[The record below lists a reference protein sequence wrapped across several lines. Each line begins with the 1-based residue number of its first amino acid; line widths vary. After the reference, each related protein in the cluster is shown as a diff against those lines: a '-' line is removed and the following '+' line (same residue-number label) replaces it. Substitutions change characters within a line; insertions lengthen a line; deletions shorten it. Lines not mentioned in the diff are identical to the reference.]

1 MAPLIQDCA
10 SPSCGR
16 VCSSPDEIRALALP
30 RRQDSS
36 IVNNPTIPSPLH
48 LREHRPASSLSLQ
61 GPSSSQEDHA
71 SATSTTD
78 ARSTSPNSA
87 ELQGHEAPSKTPDQF
102 WFRCYAAFFA
112 LFTAG
117 WADGLT
123 GTILP
128 HIKNDFNLSYML
140 SSLLFVTST
149 LGFALGVIMIEQVMC
164 LLGRLQLTWNEFPSS
179 PSSWYV
185 RGTRK
190 KTRVPSPAF
199 TEKDTTGDKK
209 YLPARAR
216 FRILVIA
223 SILHASFFILMGTAT
238 GLSNVLIAYFVASL
252 GKAFLNG
259 TVNAYVT
266 ISPKRPLGQLY
277 ACNSVGAF
285 AAPLVCQTLLAR
297 DIPWSHFY
305 LGSLVLS
312 AINTTLLVL
321 AFRPTRNDSIEE
333 RYSVSGGTH
342 VDTQSNC
349 IPADLTEVESQIVD
363 RADTALSEKSLDS
376 SSTSSS
382 PPSLTGIRSRSCLRL
397 MLRLRYVWAFSFFMS
412 IYSGSETST
421 QGYMAT
427 YLLAVRASRSNYA
440 TNFSSTCSSLTFQN
454 ANPNTV
460 GYVTSGFWG
469 GMAITRFITGFASP
483 YLSFTQRK
491 HAIHIVLIFALSM
504 HLCIW
509 FINSVFA
516 NAFSTGVIGL
526 LYGPVYPSVLALAVD
541 SLPTEAHMLGMAIIA
556 AFANLGSC
564 PFSQAIFPFICGA
577 LSNLQ
582 GPKVLVYMTV
592 SQTVTLVIIWAFF
605 PAKMALKS

>member
-1 MAPLIQDCA
+1 MTPSIQDCA
-10 SPSCGR
+10 SPSSERGR
-16 VCSSPDEIRALALP
+16 VCSAPVEIKPLTLLRH
-30 RRQDSS
+30 QDRS
-36 IVNNPTIPSPLH
+36 IANPTIPSPLH
-48 LREHRPASSLSLQ
+48 LREHRPAAFLSKQ

-71 SATSTTD
+71 SASSTTD
-78 ARSTSPNSA
+78 ARSATPNSA
-87 ELQGHEAPSKTPDQF
+87 EPQEHEAPSKTPDQF

-128 HIKNDFNLSYML
+128 HIKIDFNLSYML

-179 PSSWYV
+179 PSSW
-185 RGTRK
+185 
-190 KTRVPSPAF
+190 
-199 TEKDTTGDKK
+199 
-209 YLPARAR
+209 
-216 FRILVIA
+216 
-223 SILHASFFILMGTAT
+223 
-238 GLSNVLIAYFVASL
+238 
-252 GKAFLNG
+252 
-259 TVNAYVT
+259 NAYVT

-312 AINTTLLVL
+312 AINTTLLAL

-333 RYSVSGGTH
+333 RYSVSSGTH

-349 IPADLTEVESQIVD
+349 IPAGLTEAESQIMD
-363 RADTALSEKSLDS
+363 HAGTALSEKSLDS
-376 SSTSSS
+376 SSASSS
-382 PPSLTGIRSRSCLRL
+382 PPSLAGKTSRSCLRL

-427 YLLAVRASRSNYA
+427 YLLAVR
-440 TNFSSTCSSLTFQN
+440 N

-469 GMAITRFITGFASP
+469 GMAITRVITGFASP

-491 HAIHIVLIFALSM
+491 HAIHIVLIFALLM

-509 FINSVFA
+509 FIDSVFA

-556 AFANLGSC
+556 AFANLGS
-564 PFSQAIFPFICGA
+564 SIFPFICGA
-577 LSNLQ
+577 LSSLQ

-592 SQTVTLVIIWAFF
+592 SQTVTLIILWAFF
-605 PAKMALKS
+605 PAKMPLDR